1 MRLATV
7 NDKKAMNY
15 VLKEMNEMDHDL
27 LNTRLYMSHLK
38 AEN

>member
-7 NDKKAMNY
+7 NDKKEMNY
-15 VLKEMNEMDHDL
+15 VLKEMNEMDNDL
-27 LNTRLYMSHLK
+27 LNRRLYMSHLK